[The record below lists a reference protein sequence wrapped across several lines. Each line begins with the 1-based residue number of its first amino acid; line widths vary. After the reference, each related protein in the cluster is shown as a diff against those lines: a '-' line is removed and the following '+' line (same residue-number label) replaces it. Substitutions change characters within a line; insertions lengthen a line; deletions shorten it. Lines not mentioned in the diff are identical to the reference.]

1 MHAMVILRRRKWLFI
16 IPFTV
21 VFLLPG
27 VWAYHSMRS
36 YKADSTVWLDSNV
49 GSSSVVQQQA
59 TSQTGTPVQQEV
71 LQLLRT
77 RSFLTEVINNTS
89 LDTPSGRWAA
99 IAFLQKNLVA
109 EVDGP
114 NLLRFT
120 FLGRTPR
127 EAVEIAGKTATEV
140 VSWVKR
146 AGSQQGEQSTA
157 FFTTQSEEYRAEL
170 DKASAALQAYTKA
183 HPETRHLDTAP
194 LAVQAEYERL
204 RSQED
209 YAQQVYDTWLA
220 SLAETQASAAA
231 SEEPYINGVR
241 IIDAPVQPTSRAKKP
256 LLMFGL
262 LAFVV
267 AIAVGATAVGFAES
281 RDRTLH
287 NESEVEEAL
296 GLQVLAVLPKRLHS
310 ARGPAGLGLVE
321 DPSVATAQAEGV
333 CE

>member
-1 MHAMVILRRRKWLFI
+1 MVILRRRKWLFI
-16 IPFTV
+16 IPFAV
-21 VFLLPG
+21 VFL
-27 VWAYHSMRS
+27 VSSDWAYLSMRS
-36 YKADSTVWLDSNV
+36 YEADSTMWLDSDV
-49 GSSSVVQQQA
+49 SSSSVVQQQA
-59 TSQTGTPVQQEV
+59 TSQDGTPIQQEV
-71 LQLLRT
+71 LQLLQT

-89 LDTPSGRWAA
+89 LDTPSDREAA
-99 IAFLQKNLVA
+99 ITFVQQSLKA
-109 EVDGP
+109 EVVGP
-114 NLLRFT
+114 NLLRIT
-120 FLGRTPR
+120 FSGRTPR
-127 EAVEIAGKTATEV
+127 EAVEMAGKTAKEV
-140 VSWVKR
+140 VNSVVR
-146 AGSQQGEQSTA
+146 EGSQGGEQSTA
-157 FFTTQSEEYRAEL
+157 FFTRRSEEYRAAL
-170 DKASAALQAYTKA
+170 DKARAELQAYVKA
-183 HPETRHLDTAP
+183 HPETRQLDTASQ
-194 LAVQAEYERL
+194 AVEAEYGRL
-204 RSQED
+204 QSQED

-220 SLAETQASAAA
+220 RLAETQASAAA
-231 SEEPYINGVR
+231 REERYIGGVR